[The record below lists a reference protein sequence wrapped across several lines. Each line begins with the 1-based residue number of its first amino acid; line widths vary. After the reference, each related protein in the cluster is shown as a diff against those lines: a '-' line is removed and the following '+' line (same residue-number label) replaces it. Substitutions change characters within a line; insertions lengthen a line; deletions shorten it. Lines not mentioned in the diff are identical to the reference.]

1 MPRQTWVA
9 GPGTWQTASVIG
21 AILVV
26 VAVVLVLPPMFLMGG
41 LIFSGVLGWLLKDDA
56 EERHAGSELIDLN
69 T

>member
-1 MPRQTWVA
+1 MARWRGGGRGRLHA
-9 GPGTWQTASVIG
+9 VIG
-21 AILVV
+21 AVLVV

-41 LIFSGVLGWLLKDDA
+41 LIFSAVLGWLLKDDA

>member
-1 MPRQTWVA
+1 M
-9 GPGTWQTASVIG
+9 IG

-26 VAVVLVLPPMFLMGG
+26 VAVVVVLPPMFLMGG

-56 EERHAGSELIDLN
+56 EQRHAGSELIDLN